1 MRKKLTIG
9 LFGFGCVG
17 SGLYEILNR
26 SGLFN
31 AEIKS
36 IVVKDKDKKRPIP
49 KEHFH
54 FDKEVILNDEE
65 INLVVELID
74 DADAAYEIVTR
85 AIRSGK
91 HVVSANKKMIAHHL
105 EELIALKNQYK
116 VSFLYEASVCGSIP
130 VIRNLEEY
138 YNNDTLSSVQG
149 ICNGT
154 TNYIL
159 TRLDKE
165 GKSFEDILTDA
176 QRLGFAETD
185 PTLDI
190 DGFDT
195 KYKLQIL
202 IAHAFGVITLPEDI
216 LNIGIRNIK
225 VQDIQYARE
234 KGLKLKL
241 IASSEKIG
249 DKVIGYVT
257 PEFVKES
264 SFAYDVNYEFN
275 AVTIEAAFSDR
286 QVFKGKGAG
295 SFPTASAVLSDI
307 SALQY
312 DYGYEYRKKETTQLK
327 YERNFFTRIFISSTQ
342 PEKLNLVDFE
352 EVEETFSSKDYSYK
366 IGTIDFS
373 KLTHEFYRNHP
384 ELFIAF
390 LPESEHS
397 FKLVEKNA
405 AAKNGSIENKIVESV
420 S

>member
-1 MRKKLTIG
+1 MRNKLTIG

-31 AEIKS
+31 ASIKS
-36 IVVKDKDKKRPIP
+36 IVVKNKDKKRAIP
-49 KEHFH
+49 QEHFH
-54 FDKEVILNDEE
+54 FDKEVILNDPE

-74 DADAAYEIVTR
+74 DAEAAYEIVTR

-105 EELIALKNQYK
+105 TELIDLKNQYK

-138 YNNDTLSSVQG
+138 YNNDTLSSVHG

-165 GKSFEDILTDA
+165 GKSFNEILEDA

-190 DGFDT
+190 DGFDA

-202 IAHAFGVITLPEDI
+202 IAHAFGVVTLPEDI

-225 VQDIQYARE
+225 LQDIQYARE
-234 KGLKLKL
+234 KGLKIKL
-241 IASSEKIG
+241 IAASEKL
-249 DKVIGYVT
+249 DQNVIGYVA
-257 PEFVKES
+257 PEFVKED

-312 DYGYEYRKKETTQLK
+312 DYGYEYRKKETTQLS
-327 YERNFFTRIFISSTQ
+327 YASNFSTRIFISSTD
-342 PEKLNLVDFE
+342 PAKLDLIEFS
-352 EVEETFSSKDYSYK
+352 EVEETLSSKDYAYK
-366 IGTIDFS
+366 IGTVDFG
-373 KLTHEFYRNHP
+373 KLSHALYRENP

-390 LPESEHS
+390 FPASEHQ
-397 FKLVEKNA
+397 FKLAKTVGSEKLM
-405 AAKNGSIENKIVESV
+405 AKLVG
-420 S
+420 